1 MIDASLILEGG
12 GMRGIYTAGVLDFFM
27 DNEML
32 FSKVYGVSAGSCHAV
47 SYLSGQKG
55 RAFRISTE
63 YLNDSRYC
71 SVKSLLTTGDLFG
84 VQMCY
89 DLIPNELDPY
99 DYDAFSRYKGDFY
112 AVVTNCRNGCAEYL
126 PVKDMRHDITAIRAS
141 SSLPLMSKMVEYHG
155 QKYLDGGIA
164 DSIPI
169 EKSIADGNLKNIVVL
184 TREKGYRKKRTSATP
199 IMALRYIT
207 RPNLVRATDTRHLR
221 YNHALDTIET
231 LEEQGKIIVIRP
243 SAKPNIGRTE
253 KNLEKLK
260 ALYEVGYN
268 DAKAKYEEIMKY
280 VNE

>member
-63 YLNDSRYC
+63 YLDDSRYC

-84 VQMCY
+84 VKMCY

-126 PVKDMRHDITAIRAS
+126 SVKDMRHDITAIRAS
-141 SSLPLMSKMVEYHG
+141 SSLPLMSKMVKYHG

-199 IMALRYIT
+199 VMALRYIT

-243 SAKPNIGRTE
+243 SEKPNVGRTE
-253 KNLEKLK
+253 KNHEKLK